1 MPNEKFIK
9 DKRMGIKGY
18 TKVEIPRE
26 NVVMFEKNAE
36 SLKEFVHKIKKN
48 KFPGMHIDFLE
59 ENAQEIV
66 AEISDMTDHDANKRS
81 EERNWIE
88 IAHWRREIEK
98 RGLNKC

>member
-1 MPNEKFIK
+1 
-9 DKRMGIKGY
+9 
-18 TKVEIPRE
+18 
-26 NVVMFEKNAE
+26 MFEKNAE

-81 EERNWIE
+81 EERN
-88 IAHWRREIEK
+88 
-98 RGLNKC
+98 